1 MSIQCGKVLG
11 YDNILG
17 TYDDIILGYTTLG
30 AADRNTIGIDGGT
43 DLCYPYGFGLL
54 DGKELGWF
62 VGISYRSKNLPHSE
76 QTFSGLYMVIEL
88 NQSSYSS

>member
-30 AADRNTIGIDGGT
+30 AADRNTIGIDEGINV
-43 DLCYPYGFGLL
+43 CSPYGSGML
-54 DGKELGWF
+54 DGKEFGWF
-62 VGISYRSKNLPHSE
+62 VSLSY
-76 QTFSGLYMVIEL
+76 
-88 NQSSYSS
+88 